1 MAVAKTRRVKAIRV
15 EQQLHFTHNG
25 ILFFQASVRE
35 DLRINL
41 HYHGDGEVCKCT
53 EKSVCGAAVH
63 FLL

>member
-1 MAVAKTRRVKAIRV
+1 MAVAKMRHVKAMRV

-25 ILFFQASVRE
+25 IFFFQACVRE

-41 HYHGDGEVCKCT
+41 HYRGDREVCKCA

-63 FLL
+63 VLL